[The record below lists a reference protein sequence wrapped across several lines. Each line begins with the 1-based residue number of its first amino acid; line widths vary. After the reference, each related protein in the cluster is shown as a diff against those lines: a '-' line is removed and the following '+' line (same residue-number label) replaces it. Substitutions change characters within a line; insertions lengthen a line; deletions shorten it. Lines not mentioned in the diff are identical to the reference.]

1 MEMNNLNHE
10 RKMNIL
16 IVSGFLG
23 SGKTTLLAQI
33 IKKNQNKKIAI
44 LMNELGGFNI
54 DSKILGEETPYN
66 ELLNGCICCDLKS
79 DVAVQ
84 INDLYHRHHPELIII
99 EATGVAHPVEI
110 YDACTEPTVIKIAH
124 VLNITTILDCS
135 RFLNRNKF
143 SYTVKHLME
152 EQVKYAHIV
161 ILNKMDLVNEVEQQ
175 KIVQQVTDLNPKA
188 KQIQTTYCV
197 LDTAQLEYYGA
208 HIEEH
213 NHMHHGIQSIVY
225 EFSGAVDARQ
235 FVEWLR
241 TLPDEILRI
250 KGFIKFRENPTQ
262 VVLFQYAYGIPQYE
276 EEIMNLPL
284 KLVIIGEQLNKEKLL
299 NQLDLLQFG

>member
-1 MEMNNLNHE
+1 MNNLNQQRE
-10 RKMNIL
+10 MDIL
-16 IVSGFLG
+16 IISGFLG

-33 IKKNQNKKIAI
+33 IKKNKNKKIAI

-54 DSKILGEETPYN
+54 DSKILGEDIPYN

-79 DVAVQ
+79 DVAIQ
-84 INDLYHRHHPELIII
+84 INDLYHRHQPELIII

-110 YDACTEPTVIKIAH
+110 YDACTEPSVTKIAQ

-135 RFLNRNKF
+135 RFLDRNKF

-161 ILNKMDLVNEVEQQ
+161 ILNKMDLITEDEQQ
-175 KIVQQVTDLNPKA
+175 QIVQQVTQLNPKA
-188 KQIQTTYCV
+188 KQIHTTYCT
-197 LDTAQLEYYGA
+197 LDTAQLEYYGTQ
-208 HIEEH
+208 IDEH
-213 NHMHHGIQSIVY
+213 KHMHHGIQSIVY

-235 FVEWLR
+235 FVDWLR

-250 KGFIKFRENPTQ
+250 KGFIKFRENPAQ

-276 EEIMNLPL
+276 EEMMNLPL